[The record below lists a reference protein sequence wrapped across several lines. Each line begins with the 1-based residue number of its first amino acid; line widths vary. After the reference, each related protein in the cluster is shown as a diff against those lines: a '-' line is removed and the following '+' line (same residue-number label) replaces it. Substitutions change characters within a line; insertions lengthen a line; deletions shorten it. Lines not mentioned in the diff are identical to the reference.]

1 MKVMT
6 REKIDRLEVI
16 EGMKKWLDEAS
27 SETIVRVFNSE
38 LYGDLT
44 YNEEEET
51 YEIESDSDVVGA
63 ADWID

>member
-1 MKVMT
+1 MA
-6 REKIDRLEVI
+6 REKIDRSEIL
-16 EGMKKWLDEAS
+16 EGMKKWLDEAN

-51 YEIESDSDVVGA
+51 YEIDSNSDVVGV